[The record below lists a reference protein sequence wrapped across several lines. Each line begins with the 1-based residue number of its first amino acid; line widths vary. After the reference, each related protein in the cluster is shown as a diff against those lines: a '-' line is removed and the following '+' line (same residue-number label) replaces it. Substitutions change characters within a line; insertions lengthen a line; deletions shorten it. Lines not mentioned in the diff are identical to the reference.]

1 MAPCV
6 LPDHMTTMMRKIAV
20 VDPRSPQTWPTNPYD
35 IASMVM
41 VYSNQR
47 IYHKKWTIHVGK
59 YTMTMDGMGYDI
71 AWYWLVI

>member
-6 LPDHMTTMMRKIAV
+6 LPDHMTTRMRLIAV
-20 VDPRSPQTWPTNPYD
+20 AQESATWPTNPDD

-47 IYHKKWTIHVGK
+47 IYHKKSTIHVGK

-71 AWYWLVI
+71 ALYWLVI